1 MKKGQKTIE
10 PRRLTH
16 NIKSLIKKQIK
27 QLYINKKLTEF
38 ISEQLQ
44 LVPVKDRVALLYFMK
59 KTVLQSYRCP
69 DPLHYAAFED
79 EYEEMFSEIA
89 LEQIFYEPIRWIEAE
104 IEYQLNS
111 TERLTSADVAS
122 KLDVMHQTKL
132 RLSKDWLTEQEVME
146 MFGFSQSTLKRRRA
160 EGMPAHKK
168 GKAIHFYLEEITD
181 WMRKEEQAA

>member
-1 MKKGQKTIE
+1 MKQVQKTIE

-27 QLYINKKLTEF
+27 SLYLNRQLTEF

-44 LVPVKDRVALLYFMK
+44 LVPVKDRIALLYFMK
-59 KTVLQSYRCP
+59 KTVLQTYRCP
-69 DPLHYAAFED
+69 DPLHYAAFKD

-104 IEYQLNS
+104 IEYQLN
-111 TERLTSADVAS
+111 TAERLTSADVEA
-122 KLDVMHQTKL
+122 KLDVMQQTKL
-132 RLSKDWLTEQEVME
+132 RLSKDWLTEEEVMA
-146 MFGFSQSTLKRRRA
+146 MFDISKSTIKRRRA

-168 GKAIHFYLEEITD
+168 GKAIHFYLEEITE
-181 WMRKEEQAA
+181 WMRKEKQAA